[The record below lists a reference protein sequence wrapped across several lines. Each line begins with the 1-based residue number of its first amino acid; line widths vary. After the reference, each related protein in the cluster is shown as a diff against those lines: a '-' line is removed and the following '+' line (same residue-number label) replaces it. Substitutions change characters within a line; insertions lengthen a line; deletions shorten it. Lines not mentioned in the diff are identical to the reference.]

1 MGVISIGKR
10 KLNWHRIKAE
20 YVTGTSQKKL
30 AEKYHVSRDSI
41 ARHSRMEG
49 WTEERNKAKAEIT
62 QNVIQKTANAE
73 AENAVIAARIKAKLL
88 RKLEKEIDA
97 LPDAIGSET
106 RNSLTEKSGGK
117 DRSVLKEVTKAYK
130 FRDLTLAYKDLTDD
144 MNLNASEEQ
153 VRIIIDV

>member
-1 MGVISIGKR
+1 MIIGKR

-41 ARHSRMEG
+41 ARHSRQEG
-49 WTEERNKAKAEIT
+49 WTAERIKAKAEIT

-73 AENAVIAARIKAKLL
+73 AENAVIASRIKAKLL

-97 LPDAIGSET
+97 LPDSIGSET
-106 RNSLTEKSGGK
+106 RNSVTEKSGSK
-117 DRSVLKEVTKAYK
+117 DKTTLREMTKA
-130 FRDLTLAYKDLTDD
+130 FRLRDLTSAYKDLTEG
-144 MNLNASEEQ
+144 MNTNENTEP
-153 VRIIIDV
+153 VRIVIDV